1 MHFVIFTADHLRK
14 KWPETLTARNV
25 AVIAEG
31 AEATLT
37 TPVACN
43 ARILDRV
50 MATRLLNK
58 VDEVELVEASI
69 RPSIP
74 KILPVAQLRPTALN
88 RSAQKQLH
96 WSHKKNIPPST
107 ALTHKK

>member
-1 MHFVIFTADHLRK
+1 MHVVIFTADHLRK
-14 KWPETLTARNV
+14 KWPEALTARNV
-25 AVIAEG
+25 AVIAER

-50 MATRLLNK
+50 TATRLLNK
-58 VDEVELVEASI
+58 VDEVELVGATI
-69 RPSIP
+69 RPSTP
-74 KILPVAQLRPTALN
+74 KILPMAQLRPTALN

-96 WSHKKNIPPST
+96 LFHKKNIAPST
-107 ALTHKK
+107 TLTHKK